1 MANSDY
7 VELREGGYYVAGTRV
22 GLDVIV
28 HDFRNGRTAEAI
40 HDAYPSI
47 RPLAKIY
54 GAIAFILEHPREIEN
69 YLREQDRK
77 YEEFRQAN
85 PLPNDMIERFEHGR
99 HEVLEGSA

>member
-7 VELREGGYYVAGTRV
+7 VELRDGGYYVDGTRI
-22 GLDVIV
+22 GLDVVI

-40 HDAYPSI
+40 QDAYPSI

-54 GAIAFILEHPREIEN
+54 GAIAFILEHPREIET

-85 PLPNDMIERFEHGR
+85 PLPHDMIERFERGQR
-99 HEVLEGSA
+99 EVLADNA